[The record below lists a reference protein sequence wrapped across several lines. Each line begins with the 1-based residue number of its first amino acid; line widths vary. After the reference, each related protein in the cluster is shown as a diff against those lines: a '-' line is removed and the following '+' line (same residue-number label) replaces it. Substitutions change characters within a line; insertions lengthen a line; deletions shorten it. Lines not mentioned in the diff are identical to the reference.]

1 MSEIAKSNQGN
12 YLTRNR
18 VIRNK
23 NNKWEQ
29 EQKKKFAKMCESDAS
44 YSDIMEFVINE
55 DEQNHKM
62 SRINHRIR
70 CFKADGAYQLHQA
83 IEAVFGTVTAQGE
96 KGMSSDGSV
105 TTIPIELADGTKI
118 KVPFGDI
125 SLEGLGEGSCI
136 SINYDER
143 RHELVVTGKCQVR
156 YQSLIDDIILA
167 TMEGLETNSIFKGQA
182 LEIADINDPKI
193 MDLSSMDK
201 QLMVLSRKTEYDLR
215 PIYARINSPQR
226 CIDKGIPLKFGA
238 LLEGSY
244 GTGKTLLAFKLAK
257 EAIGKGW
264 SFIYLKDPTI
274 LAEAIRMAK
283 TIDRSGWGCIVFT
296 EDIDQVVRGKRDA
309 AMQDILNTLD
319 GGDTKDMNVITL
331 FTTNHIELIE
341 PTFLRGKRIGTIISM
356 GTLDAETADVFIR
369 KSFEVGNYVIK
380 DSLDEVCKMI
390 EDSHIA
396 PAFMAEIIE
405 KVKAMMVLADSNEV
419 CADDI
424 KYSVESYLHQVELSQ
439 TKDMSET
446 PEQRFVT
453 AFKEVIGVD
462 IDRENIRLI
471 ANALNNEWELNANV
485 K

>member
-18 VIRNK
+18 VIRSK

-96 KGMSSDGSV
+96 TGMSGDGSV
-105 TTIPIELADGTKI
+105 TTIPIELADGTKV

-125 SLEGLGEGSCI
+125 ALEGLGEGSCI
-136 SINYDER
+136 SINYDEK

-193 MDLSSMDK
+193 MDLSAMDK
-201 QLMVLSRKTEYDLR
+201 QLMVLSKKTEYDLR
-215 PIYARINSPQR
+215 PIYARINNPQR

-356 GTLDAETADVFIR
+356 GTLDAETADIFIR
-369 KSFEVGNYVIK
+369 KSFEVGNYTIK
-380 DSLDEVCKMI
+380 DSLDDVCKMI

-453 AFKEVIGVD
+453 AFKEVMGVD
-462 IDRENIRLI
+462 IDRENIRSM
-471 ANALNNEWELNANV
+471 AKAMKTNWEEEFSV